1 MKPQGLSASIYV
13 LQHFIRN
20 HAVEGIDTFGGAE
33 RLAYGLFNRIEKYHG
48 RAEARRIFLKFGSP
62 PSARRLGYIK
72 NQALL
77 DRLEMM
83 KPEPNV
89 QRLAQELAEQNK
101 AFPREQR
108 HGPRGSTNPITL
120 EKHIRRL
127 RDNRDN
133 RRGWCNFPRG

>member
-1 MKPQGLSASIYV
+1 MKPQGLTAPIHV
-13 LQHFIRN
+13 LQYFIRN
-20 HAVEGIDTFGGAE
+20 HAVEGIHTFGGAE
-33 RLAYGLFNRIEKYHG
+33 RLAYELYNKIEKYHG